1 MKCISLEN
9 ACGKLLKVKK
19 SPQHL
24 RVWRRSAF
32 VAISCAVFM
41 ASAASCSESK
51 RTGTQ
56 FCRQLALESPQMNA
70 PITTQTE
77 IDLLVA
83 SYQRIGKVAPIDVA
97 KDWEALTALL
107 AEAAHIN
114 TGNTTDVEAV
124 TKHAYESN
132 TAAQRAMKWAL
143 ETCAI
148 DISGSR
154 PASQ

>member
-1 MKCISLEN
+1 M
-9 ACGKLLKVKK
+9 KK

-32 VAISCAVFM
+32 VAISCAIFV
-41 ASAASCSESK
+41 ASTSSCGEPK

-56 FCRQLALESPQMNA
+56 FCRQLAKELPQINT
-70 PITTQTE
+70 PIATQND

-83 SYQRIGKVAPIDVA
+83 SYERIGKVAPIDVA

-114 TGNTTDVEAV
+114 TGNTTDVEAI

-132 TAAQRAMKWAL
+132 TAAQRAFKWTL
-143 ETCAI
+143 DTCAV

>member
-1 MKCISLEN
+1 MKCISQEN

-24 RVWRRSAF
+24 HVWRRSAF

-41 ASAASCSESK
+41 TSATSCSEQK

-56 FCRQLALESPQMNA
+56 FCRQLAKELPQMNA
-70 PITTQTE
+70 PITTQSD

-83 SYQRIGKVAPIDVA
+83 SYVRIGKVAPIDVS
-97 KDWEALTALL
+97 KDWDALTAVL
-107 AEAAHIN
+107 AEAARIN
-114 TGNTTDVEAV
+114 MGNTSDVEAI

-132 TAAQRAMKWAL
+132 TAMQRALKWTL
-143 ETCAI
+143 DTCAV

>member
-1 MKCISLEN
+1 
-9 ACGKLLKVKK
+9 
-19 SPQHL
+19 
-24 RVWRRSAF
+24 
-32 VAISCAVFM
+32 M
-41 ASAASCSESK
+41 ASATSCSEPK

-56 FCRQLALESPQMNA
+56 FCRQLDTELAQMNA
-70 PITTQTE
+70 PIATQND

-83 SYQRIGKVAPIDVA
+83 SYERIGKVAPIDVA

-143 ETCAI
+143 DT
-148 DISGSR
+148 
-154 PASQ
+154 

>member
-1 MKCISLEN
+1 MKCISQEN
-9 ACGKLLKVKK
+9 ACGKLSKVKK

-56 FCRQLALESPQMNA
+56 FCRQLEKELPQINA
-70 PITTQTE
+70 PIATQND

-83 SYQRIGKVAPIDVA
+83 SYERIGEVAPIDVA
-97 KDWEALTALL
+97 KDWEMLTALL

-132 TAAQRAMKWAL
+132 TAAQRAMKWTL
-143 ETCAI
+143 DTCAV

>member
-1 MKCISLEN
+1 MKCISQEN

-56 FCRQLALESPQMNA
+56 FCRQLALELPQINA
-70 PITTQTE
+70 PIATQNDIE
-77 IDLLVA
+77 LLVA
-83 SYQRIGKVAPIDVA
+83 SYERIGKVAPIDVS
-97 KDWEALTALL
+97 KDWEMLTALL
-107 AEAAHIN
+107 DEAAHIN
-114 TGNTTDVEAV
+114 TGNTTDVESV

-143 ETCAI
+143 DTCAV

>member
-1 MKCISLEN
+1 M
-9 ACGKLLKVKK
+9 KK

-24 RVWRRSAF
+24 HVWRRSAF
-32 VAISCAVFM
+32 VAISCAIFM
-41 ASAASCSESK
+41 AGASSCSEPK

-56 FCRQLALESPQMNA
+56 FCRQLAKEMTQINA
-70 PITTQTE
+70 PIATQND

-83 SYQRIGKVAPIDVA
+83 SYERIGKVAPIDVS
-97 KDWEALTALL
+97 KDWDALTALL
-107 AEAAHIN
+107 ADASRIN
-114 TGNTTDVEAV
+114 TGNATDVEAV

-132 TAAQRAMKWAL
+132 TAAQRAMKWTL
-143 ETCAI
+143 DTCAV

>member
-1 MKCISLEN
+1 MKCISQEN
-9 ACGKLLKVKK
+9 ACGKLSKVKK

-41 ASAASCSESK
+41 AGATSCSDAK

-56 FCRQLALESPQMNA
+56 FCRQLALELPQINA
-70 PITTQTE
+70 PIATQTD

-83 SYQRIGKVAPIDVA
+83 SYERIGKVAPSDVA
-97 KDWEALTALL
+97 KDWEMLTALL
-107 AEAAHIN
+107 DQASRIN
-114 TGNTTDVEAV
+114 TGNVTDVEAV
-124 TKHAYESN
+124 TKYAYESN

-143 ETCAI
+143 DTCAV

>member
-1 MKCISLEN
+1 
-9 ACGKLLKVKK
+9 
-19 SPQHL
+19 
-24 RVWRRSAF
+24 
-32 VAISCAVFM
+32 M
-41 ASAASCSESK
+41 AGATSCSEAK

-56 FCRQLALESPQMNA
+56 FCRQLAKEMSQINA
-70 PITTQTE
+70 PIASQND

-83 SYQRIGKVAPIDVA
+83 SYERIGEVAPLDVA

-114 TGNTTDVEAV
+114 TGNITDVEAV

-132 TAAQRAMKWAL
+132 TAAQRAFKWTL
-143 ETCAI
+143 DTCAV